1 MRFTFHTIIY
11 FPGHTSQMLTGLQWL
26 LTSIVWGASYFGG
39 PISNHLECQ
48 KKHNNTVS
56 YMIALLNSALICSAH
71 FNICGWMKEA
81 ECEYSIYCSC
91 SCITGILH
99 SGCGSSGHD
108 NVSITCAVPQ

>member
-1 MRFTFHTIIY
+1 MVPYEHSLGRI
-11 FPGHTSQMLTGLQWL
+11 L
-26 LTSIVWGASYFGG
+26 LW
-39 PISNHLECQ
+39 ISNHLELQ

-56 YMIALLNSALICSAH
+56 YMVALLNSPLICSAH

-99 SGCGSSGHD
+99 SGWVALD
-108 NVSITCAVPQ
+108 MTMYL